1 MQHTKNLFYILIET
15 RASQLNANITTE
27 GSKSSYIYI
36 YKIYKK
42 LKTTLKKRSKP
53 TRLKIL
59 M

>member
-1 MQHTKNLFYILIET
+1 MQYTKNLFYILIET

>member
-27 GSKSSYIYI
+27 GSKSSYIY
-36 YKIYKK
+36 KIYKK